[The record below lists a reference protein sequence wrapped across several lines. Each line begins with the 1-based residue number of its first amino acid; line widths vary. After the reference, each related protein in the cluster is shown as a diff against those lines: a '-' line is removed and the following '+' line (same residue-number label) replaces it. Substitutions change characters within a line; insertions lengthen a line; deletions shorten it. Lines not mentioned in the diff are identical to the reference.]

1 MVLCHATA
9 MSHVFVAINVVGVHL
24 LPASVAKQDD
34 ESLFKKTPHGG
45 VQRDSYFDVSQCLQ
59 ITVDPRG
66 TVLSWSAS
74 HILRLAPFLEGV
86 LHLREQRI
94 KF

>member
-34 ESLFKKTPHGG
+34 ESLFKKTPHGS
-45 VQRDSYFDVSQCLQ
+45 VQRDSYSDVSQCPQ

-66 TVLSWSAS
+66 TVLPWSAS
-74 HILRLAPFLEGV
+74 HILAFDSFSRGCVASRGTTNKV
-86 LHLREQRI
+86 
-94 KF
+94 